1 MAAVATT
8 TSAEGSV
15 LQVFLFPSGA
25 TAGPDASDV
34 YGSVLGSVS
43 PTEFPA
49 DRSFGSYGRDLEGIL
64 TASRRR
70 TMQ

>member
-49 DRSFGSYGRDLEGIL
+49 DRSLAL
-64 TASRRR
+64 TGEIWKGY
-70 TMQ
+70 